1 MIFDSENNKFTQI
14 GEIGGGVAEYVTPL
28 DFDVDGNTVY
38 VLTTNGIMR
47 YDLDGKY
54 LDMIKTDLNAD
65 GIHVVDD
72 RIMLF
77 VLGDKHVIHL
87 IDLDGKT
94 IAEELPRNSALR
106 ISRANSFYEYGDY
119 ILFHE
124 GHSNDVFAYD
134 RKSKTFRALN
144 IIPAENAMSI
154 DNESNLIED
163 GVRLNEQGKMVFDA
177 LTAGGQQLCVGV
189 MKDNKPYIYISDNK
203 NSTSISISDIEDDIL
218 YDDAI
223 SFFTKGTISNEKFI
237 TCIYPYVLLE
247 NKDRILESTG
257 SPDIIK
263 ELAAKV
269 TENDNPVVIEYE
281 FK

>member
-106 ISRANSFYEYGDY
+106 ISRANSFYEY
-119 ILFHE
+119 
-124 GHSNDVFAYD
+124 V
-134 RKSKTFRALN
+134 K
-144 IIPAENAMSI
+144 
-154 DNESNLIED
+154 
-163 GVRLNEQGKMVFDA
+163 
-177 LTAGGQQLCVGV
+177 
-189 MKDNKPYIYISDNK
+189 
-203 NSTSISISDIEDDIL
+203 
-218 YDDAI
+218 
-223 SFFTKGTISNEKFI
+223 
-237 TCIYPYVLLE
+237 
-247 NKDRILESTG
+247 
-257 SPDIIK
+257 
-263 ELAAKV
+263 
-269 TENDNPVVIEYE
+269 
-281 FK
+281 